1 MIYTVDLQ
9 AFLHHAQNTTI
20 VDVRSESEYQQGHI
34 PGSRNIPLLNNEQRT
49 LVGTLYK
56 QSGKEAAVLKGLQL
70 AGPRFYELFKQLRKA
85 SKGRKLL
92 VYCWRGGLR
101 SNIMAWLMSLAD
113 YDLYL
118 LQGGYKAWR
127 TEVAALI
134 AQPRQW
140 TILSGRTGCGKTETL
155 QHLKA
160 FGEQVLDLEYY
171 ANHRGSAFGHIGL
184 APQPTVEH
192 FENLLA
198 AQLRQFDTQKTVWA
212 ESESRFI
219 GKVRIPDAMYNQLMH
234 SPIIEIAMDIEARK
248 QRIWQEY
255 GSFDIQALS
264 QATLQL
270 ERKLGGDRTTVAVE
284 ALKAG
289 DWNTW
294 LDILLHYYDKTYSHS
309 LGQRQGTVVE
319 FVSPGT
325 APYVWC
331 NELVQIAK
339 TIWMQQ
345 Q

>member
-1 MIYTVDLQ
+1 MIYTVDL
-9 AFLHHAQNTTI
+9 ATFLQHAENTPI
-20 VDVRSESEYQQGHI
+20 VDVRSESEYHSGHI

-70 AGPRFYELFKQLRKA
+70 AGPQFYDLFKQLRKA
-85 SKGRKLL
+85 SHERKLL

-127 TEVAALI
+127 AEVASTMAKSW
-134 AQPRQW
+134 QW
-140 TILSGRTGCGKTETL
+140 TILSGKTGSGKTAAL

-160 FGEQVLDLEYY
+160 MGEQVLDLEHY
-171 ANHRGSAFGHIGL
+171 ASHRGSAFGHIGL

-198 AQLRQFDTQKTVWA
+198 AQMRQFETEKPVWA
-212 ESESRFI
+212 EGESRFI
-219 GKVRIPDAMYNQLMH
+219 GKVRIPDAMYNQMME
-234 SPIIEIAMDIEARK
+234 SPLIEIDMDTEARK

-255 GSFDIQALS
+255 GGFDKQALV
-264 QATLQL
+264 QATLLL
-270 ERKLGGDRTTVAVE
+270 ERKLGGDRTKIAVE
-284 ALKAG
+284 ALEAG
-289 DWNTW
+289 NWSAW

-309 LGQRQGTVVE
+309 LAQRQGAAVA
-319 FVSPGT
+319 FVSPNIE
-325 APYVWC
+325 PKDWC
-331 NELVQIAK
+331 NGLVQKAK
-339 TIWMQQ
+339 DIWKQQ
-345 Q
+345 T

>member
-9 AFLHHAQNTTI
+9 VFLRHAQNTPI
-20 VDVRSESEYQQGHI
+20 VDVRSQNEYQRGHI
-34 PGSRNIPLLNNEQRT
+34 PGSLNIPLLNNEQRT
-49 LVGTLYK
+49 LIGTLYK

-70 AGPRFYELFKQLRKA
+70 VGPHFYELFKQLRKA
-85 SKGRKLL
+85 SKDRKLL

-127 TEVAALI
+127 AEVAAI
-134 AQPRQW
+134 NAQPRQW
-140 TILSGRTGCGKTETL
+140 IILSGRTGCGKTETL
-155 QHLKA
+155 RHLKA
-160 FGEQVLDLEYY
+160 MGEQVLDLEHY
-171 ANHRGSAFGHIGL
+171 ANHRGSAFGQLGL

-198 AQLRQFDTQKTVWA
+198 AQLRQFNAQKPVWA

-234 SPIIEIAMDIEARK
+234 SPIIEIAMDIEVRK

-255 GSFDIQALS
+255 GNFDVQDLIK
-264 QATLQL
+264 ATLQL
-270 ERKLGGDRTTVAVE
+270 ERKLGGDRTKVAVE

-289 DWNTW
+289 DWNGW
-294 LDILLHYYDKTYSHS
+294 LDILLQYYDKTYSYS
-309 LGQRQGTVVE
+309 LSQRRGTVVE
-319 FVSPGT
+319 FVAPGISPCE
-325 APYVWC
+325 WC
-331 NELVQIAK
+331 NELIQKAK

-345 Q
+345 H